1 MFDDPRKSL
10 RWMEDELLDEE
21 LEDILYG
28 DEEDEEYEETYR
40 QPRIRKG
47 RQQDFHRAVYEDEDD
62 DEDRY
67 MILPKK
73 KGIKGLLFLIFLA
86 LIAAGLYIFWW
97 MGWLV

>member
-10 RWMEDELLDEE
+10 RWMEGGLLDEG

-67 MILPKK
+67 MILPKQ
-73 KGIKGLLFLIFLA
+73 KGIKGLVFLA
-86 LIAAGLYIFWW
+86 VLEIIAILAVLGWWLQWLI
-97 MGWLV
+97 